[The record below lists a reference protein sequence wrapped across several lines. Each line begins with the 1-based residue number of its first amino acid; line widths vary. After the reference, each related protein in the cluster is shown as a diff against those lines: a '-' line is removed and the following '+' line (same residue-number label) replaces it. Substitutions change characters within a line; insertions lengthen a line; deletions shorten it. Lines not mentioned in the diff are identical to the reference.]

1 MLPKNAFSRF
11 YLFIFSILF
20 IYLSKIIYSKLYSL
34 RIDLLKS
41 ICMDINNRNFPGQY
55 PTNISRNRE
64 LPFGSEIRR
73 NDPVLYLKFPVDKYA
88 YTLNIVNDRT

>member
-1 MLPKNAFSRF
+1 MRF
-11 YLFIFSILF
+11 FDSTYLFFQYYLSIYPKLF
-20 IYLSKIIYSKLYSL
+20 ISYSL

-64 LPFGSEIRR
+64 LPFGSEIR
-73 NDPVLYLKFPVDKYA
+73 
-88 YTLNIVNDRT
+88 